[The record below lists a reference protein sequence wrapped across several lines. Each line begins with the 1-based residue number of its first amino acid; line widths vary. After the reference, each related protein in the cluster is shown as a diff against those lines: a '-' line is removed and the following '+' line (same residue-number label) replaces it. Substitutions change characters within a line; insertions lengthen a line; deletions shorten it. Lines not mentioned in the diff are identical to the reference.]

1 MSWSTTLKNRHQVRN
16 QMEAGEEIAVMFSD
30 IRGFTS
36 YTARRGDH
44 AAYQLSQLHTTLL
57 KERIEEQDGFIVKT
71 LGDGIMAAYPRA
83 VKGIQAAVNI
93 QQAIRER
100 NKASSEDPI
109 DIGIGLATGRPIMSN
124 FDMIGHSV
132 NLSQRVSSLAK
143 GGQILVTEQIRQ
155 STTIPEGFRYLSMGT
170 RELKGLGAEQLYEV
184 AWMAEVARISDKNDN
199 VTLVLTKKGTVVVE
213 LAKAIQAEL
222 STARTEARTGISE
235 ENGTLSRV
243 LKQGISRFVQ
253 SVIDRSLTA
262 IEREHQ
268 LSHVRLSL
276 EGENMIVR
284 LGKMKFSLENV
295 DRQSAEA
302 FLGKLD
308 EIKKKIKK

>member
-1 MSWSTTLKNRHQVRN
+1 VSWSTTLKNRHQVRN

-44 AAYQLSQLHTTLL
+44 AAYRLSQLHTTLL

-71 LGDGIMAAYPRA
+71 LGDGIMAAYPSA
-83 VKGIQAAVNI
+83 AKGIQAAVDI
-93 QQAIRER
+93 QQTIRER

-109 DIGIGLATGRPIMSN
+109 DIGIGLTTGRPIMSN

-132 NLSQRVSSLAK
+132 NLSQRISGLAK

-155 STTIPEGFRYLSMGT
+155 STTIPGGFRYLSMGT
-170 RELKGLGAEQLYEV
+170 RELKGLGAEQLYKV

-213 LAKAIQAEL
+213 LGKAIQAEL
-222 STARTEARTGISE
+222 STARTEARAGISE
-235 ENGTLSRV
+235 KNGTVSRV

-268 LSHVRLSL
+268 LSQVRLSL
-276 EGENMIVR
+276 GGENMIVR

-295 DRQSAEA
+295 NRQSAEA
-302 FLGKLD
+302 FLDKLD
-308 EIKKKIKK
+308 EIKKKIRE